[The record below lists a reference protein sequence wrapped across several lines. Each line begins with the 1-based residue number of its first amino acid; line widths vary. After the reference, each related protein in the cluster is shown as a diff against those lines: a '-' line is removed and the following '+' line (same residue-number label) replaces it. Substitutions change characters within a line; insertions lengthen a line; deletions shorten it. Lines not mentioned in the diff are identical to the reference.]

1 MDTLRENI
9 LAALAYFDVFSYPLT
24 REELYLFSGK
34 KCTQTEV
41 ADALNYLLIG
51 RQIYRFDK
59 FYTLRNDQYVI
70 ERRIKG
76 NEKAAELIAT
86 ARKIGHWLIRFP
98 YVRGIAISG
107 SLSKNF
113 ADEEAD
119 IDFFVITAKNR
130 LWIAR
135 TLMHGLKKL
144 AFLIN
149 KQDYLCMNYFIDE
162 QALQIP
168 EKNIYTATEV
178 VTLIPLEGDIA
189 FERFF
194 AANSWT
200 RGYLPNNFM
209 RLSVAKPERRLL
221 FKRFMEWLFNNNVG
235 NMIDDSLMR
244 VTNQRWLKKTAQQ
257 KRNVKGIVMALQA
270 TKHAAKPEP
279 EKYQQKLIGK
289 YEDKLQHLLID
300 REHSI
305 AN

>member
-1 MDTLRENI
+1 MNTLKENI
-9 LAALAYFDVFSYPLT
+9 LAALAYYDVFSYPLT
-24 REELYLFSGK
+24 REEVYLFSGK
-34 KCTQTEV
+34 KCSQMEV
-41 ADALNYLLIG
+41 ADELNQLLIS
-51 RQIYRFDK
+51 RQIYRFDR
-59 FYTLRNDQYVI
+59 FYTLRNDQYLV
-70 ERRIKG
+70 ERRVKG
-76 NEKAAELIAT
+76 NQRAAELIGKG
-86 ARKIGHWLIRFP
+86 RKIAKWLIRFP
-98 YVRGIAISG
+98 YVRGIALSG

-113 ADEEAD
+113 ADEDAD
-119 IDFFVITAKNR
+119 IDFFIITAKNR

-149 KQDYLCMNYFIDE
+149 RQDYLCMNYFIDE

-178 VTLIPLEGDIA
+178 VTLIPLEGDVA

-200 RGYLPNNFM
+200 RKYLPNNFM
-209 RLSVAKPERRLL
+209 RLSVAKAERR
-221 FKRFMEWLFNNNVG
+221 FAVKAFIEWLLNTGIG
-235 NMIDDSLMR
+235 NAIDNSLMR
-244 VTNQRWLKKTAQQ
+244 ITNNRWLQKTARQQ
-257 KRNVKGIVMALQA
+257 RNAKGIIMALQA

-300 REHSI
+300 NEHSI